1 MKLYSIGDTAKI
13 MGVSVQALRYYDKIK
28 LLEPKYISPSTGYR
42 YYTYDQF
49 HYIDRIKYLQ
59 NFGFT
64 LDEIRS
70 IILTNNINKLVSM
83 LDDKK
88 QALNEEIKKIQQNI
102 DLMTWYH
109 NYFIK
114 AQHLNKSHVSHF
126 DTRYMVCTKIK
137 NDESRE
143 NYHIRLHKIRHS
155 SKLKDLE
162 YMRQF
167 SLILDYNDFMNA
179 AYHPTYIG
187 MFLRES
193 QEINSPYVMK
203 IPAGNYYC
211 MPAQVLC
218 QEWSPYEATVYF
230 SQFNEKPRLVLA
242 NEFEDNLQEY
252 NNCLYEI
259 QILIPERY

>member
-70 IILTNNINKLVSM
+70 IILTNSINKLVSM

-137 NDESRE
+137 MMNQERIIIFAYIKSG
-143 NYHIRLHKIRHS
+143 
-155 SKLKDLE
+155 
-162 YMRQF
+162 
-167 SLILDYNDFMNA
+167 ILRN
-179 AYHPTYIG
+179 
-187 MFLRES
+187 
-193 QEINSPYVMK
+193 
-203 IPAGNYYC
+203 
-211 MPAQVLC
+211 
-218 QEWSPYEATVYF
+218 
-230 SQFNEKPRLVLA
+230 
-242 NEFEDNLQEY
+242 
-252 NNCLYEI
+252 
-259 QILIPERY
+259 

>member
-88 QALNEEIKKIQQNI
+88 QALNEEIKKIQQRKVLGEGMVYDMVREAGTI
-102 DLMTWYH
+102 RRSSLFHRRYS
-109 NYFIK
+109 FF
-114 AQHLNKSHVSHF
+114 HLPV
-126 DTRYMVCTKIK
+126 
-137 NDESRE
+137 
-143 NYHIRLHKIRHS
+143 
-155 SKLKDLE
+155 
-162 YMRQF
+162 
-167 SLILDYNDFMNA
+167 
-179 AYHPTYIG
+179 
-187 MFLRES
+187 FLRYKCGDS
-193 QEINSPYVMK
+193 LS
-203 IPAGNYYC
+203 G
-211 MPAQVLC
+211 
-218 QEWSPYEATVYF
+218 
-230 SQFNEKPRLVLA
+230 
-242 NEFEDNLQEY
+242 
-252 NNCLYEI
+252 
-259 QILIPERY
+259 